1 MTEMAYPRYRR
12 NHFLIKK
19 RFQINFIIRFIL
31 IIFIAALI
39 YGTLLYTILAKKFEA
54 FLYSPHLKIKST
66 FDILGPS
73 LLYVNLAVFLFLSII
88 AFAMILLISRKILG
102 PFNRL
107 KSDVVRVE
115 EGNLWIEESP
125 KSEHLSVMAGE
136 NFIQAVKE
144 IRQKIIRMKDSA
156 NDLVVINEK
165 LKLLTELKDPERE
178 KAKEILNDLEFK
190 SLELKKILSEFKTD

>member
-1 MTEMAYPRYRR
+1 MTEMTYPRYRR
-12 NHFLIKK
+12 IHFLIKK

-39 YGTLLYTILAKKFEA
+39 YGTVLYTILDKRFEA
-54 FLYSPHLKIKST
+54 FFYSPHLKIKST

-73 LLYVNLAVFLFLSII
+73 LLYVNLAVFLCLAII
-88 AFAMILLISRKILG
+88 AFAMIILISRKILG

-125 KSEHLSVMAGE
+125 KSEHLSVMVGE

-156 NDLVVINEK
+156 NDLGVITEK
-165 LKLLTELKDPERE
+165 LKLLTELKDPEKE
-178 KAKEILNDLEFK
+178 KAKEIIIDLEFK
-190 SLELKKILSEFKTD
+190 KLELKKILSQVKTD

>member
-39 YGTLLYTILAKKFEA
+39 YGTLLYTILDKSFEA
-54 FLYSPHLKIKST
+54 FFYSPHLKIKST

-73 LLYVNLAVFLFLSII
+73 LLYVNLAVFLFLAII

-107 KSDVVRVE
+107 MSDVLRVE

-125 KSEHLSVMAGE
+125 KSEHLSVMVGE

-156 NDLVVINEK
+156 NDLVVITEK

-190 SLELKKILSEFKTD
+190 NLELKKTLSEVKTD